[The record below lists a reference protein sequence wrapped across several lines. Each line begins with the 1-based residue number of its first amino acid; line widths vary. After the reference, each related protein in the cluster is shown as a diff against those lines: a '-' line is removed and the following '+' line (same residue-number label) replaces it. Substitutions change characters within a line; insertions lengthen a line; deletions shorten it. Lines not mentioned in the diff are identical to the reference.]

1 MLNMIAD
8 NLESIVQIYKY
19 ISDKMNVDVRSWK
32 YILSFDKWRNSNKN
46 TRNTIKY
53 YILLCPVS
61 FC

>member
-32 YILSFDKWRNSNKN
+32 YILYYHLTNGEKV
-46 TRNTIKY
+46 IKTQET
-53 YILLCPVS
+53 P
-61 FC
+61 